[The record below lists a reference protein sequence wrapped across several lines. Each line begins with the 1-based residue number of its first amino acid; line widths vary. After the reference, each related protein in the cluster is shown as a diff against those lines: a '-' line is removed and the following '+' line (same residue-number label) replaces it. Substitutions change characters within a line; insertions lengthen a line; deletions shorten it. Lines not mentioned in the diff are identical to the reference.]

1 MIESTLYCVCK
12 ICEQYSEYS
21 KQDFSCE
28 AGHPQT
34 KTAFYKDADETE
46 FIFKC
51 PNHCSG
57 GAVYLDEKCM
67 GCGERFSKVDKKDK
81 TTGVRKPHNY
91 VVLYESE
98 DVERDRQTLPKRT
111 HWNEDN
117 RDDPV
122 CPVCEELNANS
133 FIFDGEKIR
142 SLGFSPIEDSD
153 GNFSPN
159 EIAPFGLCPSESC
172 IDKVNP
178 YVFAV
183 PLVLRRTKDAELDAS
198 GYDVRGTGDY
208 IGQIC
213 QICRSDTYEPDEK
226 QYPTCNACGH
236 QVAEV
241 FDSTQGRGVGGT
253 MAYSMRNRY
262 LKALGIRKHIVDPP
276 YYFVSAENPFAN
288 PPKPIEAGEKLPEE
302 RKSPAKQPNEWFTCL
317 RPYLA
322 DLESTSESKLEH
334 IIVATYVDKTFCR
347 GHIEPLWMFAEREGV
362 GNKITRAFNSA
373 SKQSATFD
381 KAIADNVNAVRP
393 SEDSIECVYQL
404 IKQSFGQLW
413 PLNATANENEEDVDL
428 GILQC
433 AIKGMN
439 HLESSGYLSKMYGI
453 QMLSEPFSLSG
464 RITLA
469 PGLIETFCILWSVQ
483 KKNTNHHRQLRNKI
497 FPDTR
502 TAYWRTILSD
512 RAIRAVEKMQYVFNV
527 MNREE
532 DKSR

>member
-12 ICEQYSEYS
+12 ICERYSEYS
-21 KQDFSCE
+21 KEDFTCE
-28 AGHPQT
+28 AGHAQT
-34 KTAFYKDADETE
+34 KTAFYIGADNTE

-51 PNHCSG
+51 PNQCSG
-57 GAVYLDEKCM
+57 GSVYRDGRCV
-67 GCGERFSKVDKKDK
+67 GCGEGFSKVDKNDK
-81 TTGVRKPHNY
+81 TTGVKKPHNY
-91 VVLYESE
+91 VVLYDNE
-98 DVERDRQTLPKRT
+98 DVERDRQAPPKRPS
-111 HWNEDN
+111 WNEDN
-117 RDDPV
+117 MNDPV

-133 FIFDGEKIR
+133 FILDGEKIR
-142 SLGFSPIEDSD
+142 TLGFSPIEDTE

-159 EIAPFGLCPSESC
+159 EIARFGLCPSTSC
-172 IDKVNP
+172 IDEVNP
-178 YVFAV
+178 NLYGV
-183 PLVLRRTKDAELDAS
+183 PLVLRRTKDAETEAS

-213 QICRSDTYEPDEK
+213 QVCRSDTYEPDEK

-241 FDSTQGRGVGGT
+241 FDDKEGLQVGGT
-253 MAYSMRNRY
+253 MAYSLRNRY

-288 PPKPIEAGEKLPEE
+288 PPKPIRKGEKLPEE
-302 RKSPAKQPNEWFTCL
+302 KRSPSKQPNEWFTCL

-322 DLESTSESKLEH
+322 DLESSSESKLEH
-334 IIVATYVDKTFCR
+334 IIVAAYVDKTYCR

-362 GNKITRAFNSA
+362 GNKITNAFNSA

-381 KAIADNVNAVRP
+381 KAISDNVNAVRP
-393 SEDSIECVYQL
+393 SKDSIECVYQL
-404 IKQSFGQLW
+404 IKLSFGQLW
-413 PLNATANENEEDVDL
+413 PLNATANENWEDVDL

-433 AIKGMN
+433 AIEGMN
-439 HLESSGYLSKMYGI
+439 HLESSGYLSKMYGV

-469 PGLIETFCILWSVQ
+469 PGLIEAICILWSVQ

-497 FPDTR
+497 FPDKHN
-502 TAYWRTILSD
+502 AYWRTILSD
-512 RAIRAVEKMQYVFNV
+512 KAIRAVEKMQFIFKI
-527 MNREE
+527 MNNEE
-532 DKSR
+532 NKSQ